1 MIQINRLINIWI
13 SLIIWELLE
22 FLLFFLKN
30 EFISYEINFSLT
42 MLINIYIL
50 YILRNIF
57 SSPLQ
62 LVIFFF
68 YDDN

>member
-22 FLLFFLKN
+22 FLLFFLKK
-30 EFISYEINFSLT
+30 EFLSYKINFSST
-42 MLINIYIL
+42 MLISIYTL
-50 YILRNIF
+50 YILKNIF
-57 SSPLQ
+57 FSPLQ